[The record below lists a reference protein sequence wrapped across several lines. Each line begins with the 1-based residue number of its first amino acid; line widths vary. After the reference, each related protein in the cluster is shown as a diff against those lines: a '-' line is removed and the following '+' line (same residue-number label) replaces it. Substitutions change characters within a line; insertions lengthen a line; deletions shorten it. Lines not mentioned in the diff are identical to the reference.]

1 MAKQYTRARRGMV
14 FWLNPAKVYNQDNQF
29 LACNGK
35 KYPTHLQMENR
46 PWMVVSNNEG
56 NDTSPTCNIV
66 PITLEDKPV
75 LPCHVKFIYEGRQ
88 QTVLCEQVRTVDT
101 MALKD
106 FIYIVSDEVLQKVE
120 RAIAIQF
127 AIRPSISTADFTLD
141 TTLKHLEKIIA
152 QIIQEKVEIYKQE
165 IQPQVI
171 PVSQVENTALHLGQ
185 MLEDLCS
192 EAFKKPEP
200 EEVVPE
206 EVVPEEPAKPVE
218 QPVVS
223 EPKPIKETKPSSIQR
238 PTKNDRPLSQIE
250 KFNLKLQKSRQL
262 NGKAVQNAVVNS
274 IGKSDVALDKS
285 QPEKKPDES
294 GKKPTEKKKRNNW
307 TVESRQAY
315 LEDCEKLS
323 PAEVMKKWNLGSIQS
338 VFQTKYACKNA
349 LNK

>member
-206 EVVPEEPAKPVE
+206 EPAKPVE